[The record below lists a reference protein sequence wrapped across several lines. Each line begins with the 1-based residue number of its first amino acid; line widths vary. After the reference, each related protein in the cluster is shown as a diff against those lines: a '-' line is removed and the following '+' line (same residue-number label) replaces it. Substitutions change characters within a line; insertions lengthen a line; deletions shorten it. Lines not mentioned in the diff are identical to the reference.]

1 MFKVNNKVTNQ
12 SDVTDVVLVSIV
24 AFETSFSSV
33 CIVDFHQV
41 NVCWLPAGQTVQTKF
56 QFNDKTVSLSSA
68 IQCLVIWGKMQTK

>member
-24 AFETSFSSV
+24 AFETSFSNV

-41 NVCWLPAGQTVQTKF
+41 NVCWLPAG
-56 QFNDKTVSLSSA
+56 
-68 IQCLVIWGKMQTK
+68 

>member
-33 CIVDFHQV
+33 CIVDL